1 MSQVGTSL
9 TGARVL
15 VVDDEPDIAALVAF
29 HLARASFR
37 VRTVADG
44 PETFRAVEA
53 ERPDLIVLDVLLP
66 GLSGLEVL
74 QSLHAHP
81 EFREI
86 PVVLLTA
93 RGGEAERIEGLRL
106 GADDYIPKPFS
117 PPELVLRVEAVLR
130 RTRQEPPRPRG
141 RVLRAGPFIVDLDA
155 AQVQVRGRELDL
167 TPIEFRLLQVLV
179 ERQGRVQ
186 SRGQLL
192 HAVWETTAQLTTR
205 TVDMHMTRLRA
216 KLGEAADQLETV
228 RGFGYRVRAPRDLPS
243 RAQANIHPA
252 EKTPSTAS
260 AHPAST
266 SPG

>member
-1 MSQVGTSL
+1 MAQPEEVIEVRHL
-9 TGARVL
+9 AGARVL
-15 VVDDEPDIAALVAF
+15 VVDDEPDIAALVTY
-29 HLARASFR
+29 HLTRACCR
-37 VRTVADG
+37 VRTAADG
-44 PETFRAVEA
+44 PETFRVMEA
-53 ERPDLIVLDVLLP
+53 DRPDLIVLDVLLP

-93 RGGEAERIEGLRL
+93 RGGETERIEGLRL
-106 GADDYIPKPFS
+106 GADDYIAKPFS
-117 PPELVLRVEAVLR
+117 PHELVLRIEAVLR

-141 RVLRAGPFIVDLDA
+141 RVLRAGPFVVNLEA
-155 AQVQVRGRELDL
+155 TQVQVNGREMDL

-186 SRGQLL
+186 SRSQLL

-216 KLGEAADQLETV
+216 KLGDAADQLETV
-228 RGFGYRVRAPRDLPS
+228 RGFGYRVRARGSAGLATPIPRE
-243 RAQANIHPA
+243 NTA
-252 EKTPSTAS
+252 EHLAR
-260 AHPAST
+260 
-266 SPG
+266 G

>member
-1 MSQVGTSL
+1 M
-9 TGARVL
+9 
-15 VVDDEPDIAALVAF
+15 
-29 HLARASFR
+29 
-37 VRTVADG
+37 
-44 PETFRAVEA
+44 
-53 ERPDLIVLDVLLP
+53 LLP

-81 EFREI
+81 EFRQI

-141 RVLRAGPFIVDLDA
+141 RVLRAGTFVVDLDA
-155 AQVQVRGRELDL
+155 AQVQVNGRELDL
-167 TPIEFRLLQVLV
+167 TPIEFRLLHVLV

-186 SRGQLL
+186 SRNQLL
-192 HAVWETTAQLTTR
+192 HAVCETTAQLTTR

-216 KLGEAADQLETV
+216 KLGEAAEQLETV
-228 RGFGYRVRAPRDLPS
+228 RGFGYRVRAQGS
-243 RAQANIHPA
+243 IHTA
-252 EKTPSTAS
+252 VRTPSVAS

>member
-15 VVDDEPDIAALVAF
+15 VVDDEPDIAALLAF

-74 QSLHAHP
+74 QSLHAHL

-141 RVLRAGPFIVDLDA
+141 RVLRTGPFIVDLDA
-155 AQVQVRGRELDL
+155 AQVQV
-167 TPIEFRLLQVLV
+167 
-179 ERQGRVQ
+179 QGGV
-186 SRGQLL
+186 S
-192 HAVWETTAQLTTR
+192 WTS
-205 TVDMHMTRLRA
+205 
-216 KLGEAADQLETV
+216 
-228 RGFGYRVRAPRDLPS
+228 LPS
-243 RAQANIHPA
+243 SSGCCRCWWSARGGCRAGDSCFMRCGKPPRSSPPA
-252 EKTPSTAS
+252 RWTCT
-260 AHPAST
+260 
-266 SPG
+266 